1 MLPPLINEI
10 ELSGRGKMHLI
21 DTYDKL
27 YYWVD
32 KEFKEQKKNKKIK
45 EELVI
50 DLSNL
55 VIHLQKE
62 TPISAFWMG
71 SLCGRIDGIINLGDE
86 RDVTPNKDGS
96 VSVKD
101 EIQFEVKYKITFENS
116 ILYNMQFRNT
126 RFLKSVV
133 FGNTKFFGGTNLS
146 GSTFLEDVSLTQ
158 IDISQNIEN
167 NDKLSVEN
175 GKIYS
180 SPIFFL
186 MYNPQYLCIG
196 EI

>member
-180 SPIFFL
+180 S
-186 MYNPQYLCIG
+186 G
-196 EI
+196 V